1 MPWAQPAAW
10 RHEHAEQGGRCVR
23 PGTQCPQHVKRRP
36 NYESFEFK
44 IAEPMALESISADE
58 MSCNTCG
65 NDLDTAAILNGYGA
79 HAATAAVS
87 NGYGADSAAAVPNRC
102 AFLCKQGGRS
112 WPIHGNGD
120 DALPIDPALAA
131 RRAAMAAST
140 NTFGSPAPRDDITN
154 QQKSTSGTG
163 SRSVNPFGR
172 PCLFAFRLCRQH
184 FSTHRRT

>member
-1 MPWAQPAAW
+1 MPPY
-10 RHEHAEQGGRCVR
+10 QGHGGMSMNMPGRGDDVFA
-23 PGTQCPQHVKRRP
+23 PGPSVPTKRRP
-36 NYESFEFK
+36 NYEAFEFK
-44 IAEPMALESISADE
+44 TAEPMALESIPADE

-87 NGYGADSAAAVPNRC
+87 NGYGADSAAAVPNSV
-102 AFLCKQGGRS
+102 CKQGGRS

-120 DALPIDPALAA
+120 DAFPVDPALAA
-131 RRAAMAAST
+131 TRAAMAANT
-140 NTFGSPAPRDDITN
+140 NIFGSPAPEDDITK

-172 PCLFAFRLCRQH
+172 PCLFKFRLCRQH
-184 FSTHRRT
+184 FSTHRRRT